1 MTILDNDRG
10 YARPVEE
17 VAKAIYEQRNGFGA
31 LAWQRRPEAHKQPY
45 RTDASVA
52 LTRLRQ
58 LGFINDIGLEAIKAE
73 ASSNARDLLTA
84 QAQDQGLYDTTGGGE

>member
-17 VAKAIYEQRNGFGA
+17 VARICRTCRYWTPPTAIYYGTCHNTKAGLGA
-31 LAWQRRPEAHKQPY
+31 HIQADGDGTCRHHAMKPE
-45 RTDASVA
+45 
-52 LTRLRQ
+52 
-58 LGFINDIGLEAIKAE
+58 
-73 ASSNARDLLTA
+73 NARDLLTA